1 LSDEKI
7 IIKKIKYKNH
17 KTTPE
22 RLIEFYGTNFDQKQ
36 TEYKEIDWGKPTEK
50 EIW

>member
-1 LSDEKI
+1 MIEY
-7 IIKKIKYKNH
+7 KKH
-17 KTTPE
+17 KTTKE

-36 TEYKEIDWGKPTEK
+36 TEYKEIDWGKPTGK